1 MVNSHFIPQFI
12 LRNFCSDN
20 KIQYYNKSTQTL
32 ETRSTRSVF
41 SEKGYYPDHLEKEL
55 CSKIEYQFSVVL
67 NNKILNARNNI
78 TLNYEDM
85 WILKKFLIITMLRI
99 HDDNMEHNTW
109 YKFLKRD
116 GFIQNPDEFQSK
128 FSGDFYENITKI
140 LNCSDPIS
148 ALELT
153 ETEANKKMLHEQ
165 KIISDFEYQT
175 AVNNL
180 LTAKAN
186 LAQAEAAYAAAKQ
199 NLGFCTVTSP
209 SDGVIGTFPYRVGAL
224 VSASVA
230 QPLTTVSQI
239 GDMYVY
245 FSMTEK
251 QLLALT
257 KAGGTLKEQLEKM
270 PAVKL
275 QLSDGTMYD
284 AEGKI
289 DAVSGVIDQTTG
301 SVSMRAIF
309 PNKQNILRSG
319 GMANVV
325 FPYAMDNII
334 LIPQTATQEIQ
345 DKKFVYVLQADSTLK
360 HTEIQVPNLNDGKNY
375 IVTGGLK
382 EGDKVVVEG
391 VQTLQDGQ
399 KIVPITV
406 AQKEAKYQ
414 KALQDQRDG
423 NIQTAFN

>member
-1 MVNSHFIPQFI
+1 MNMSVKRNRSFSSSRVAFAALGLSVLTACGGGQGGMKMGDNQFAVEAVKATSSNQSEQYPATIKGLQDIEVRPQVSGLIVKLCVDEGATVRKGHALFQI
-12 LRNFCSDN
+12 DPT
-20 KIQYYNKSTQTL
+20 QYKAAYDQAAASVKSAKANL
-32 ETRSTRSVF
+32 ET
-41 SEKGYYPDHLEKEL
+41 
-55 CSKIEYQFSVVL
+55 
-67 NNKILNARNNI
+67 I
-78 TLNYEDM
+78 T
-85 WILKKFLIITMLRI
+85 
-99 HDDNMEHNTW
+99 
-109 YKFLKRD
+109 
-116 GFIQNPDEFQSK
+116 
-128 FSGDFYENITKI
+128 
-140 LNCSDPIS
+140 
-148 ALELT
+148 AT
-153 ETEANKKMLHEQ
+153 ERNKKMLHDQ

-186 LAQAEAAYAAAKQ
+186 LAQAEAAYTAAKQ
-199 NLGFCTVTSP
+199 NLDFCTVKSP
-209 SDGVIGTFPYRVGAL
+209 SDGVIGTFPYRIGAL
-224 VSASVA
+224 VSPSISE
-230 QPLTTVSQI
+230 PLTTVSEI

-251 QLLALT
+251 QLLDLT
-257 KAGGTLKEQLEKM
+257 RAGGTLKEQLEKM

-275 QLSDGTMYD
+275 QLADGTMYD

-325 FPYAMDNII
+325 FPYTMSEII

-345 DKKFVYVLQADSTLK
+345 DKKFVYVLQPDSTLK
-360 HTEIQVPNLNDGKNY
+360 HTEIQISNLNDGKNY

-382 EGDKVVVEG
+382 EGDQIVVEG

-399 KIVPITV
+399 KISPITV

-414 KALQDQRDG
+414 QALQDQRDG

>member
-1 MVNSHFIPQFI
+1 MNMRVEKNRSFSSSRIAMVALGMFLLTACGGQGGMKLGDDEFAVETVSFTSSEQTTQYPATIKGLQDIEIRPQV
-12 LRNFCSDN
+12 S
-20 KIQYYNKSTQTL
+20 
-32 ETRSTRSVF
+32 
-41 SEKGYYPDHLEKEL
+41 
-55 CSKIEYQFSVVL
+55 
-67 NNKILNARNNI
+67 
-78 TLNYEDM
+78 
-85 WILKKFLIITMLRI
+85 
-99 HDDNMEHNTW
+99 
-109 YKFLKRD
+109 
-116 GFIQNPDEFQSK
+116 GFIVKLCVDEGATVRKGQALF
-128 FSGDFYENITKI
+128 EI
-140 LNCSDPIS
+140 DPTQYKAAYDQAKAGVES
-148 ALELT
+148 AEANLKT
-153 ETEANKKMLHEQ
+153 VAETEVNKKMLHEQ

-186 LAQAEAAYAAAKQ
+186 AAQAKAAYAAAKQ

-224 VSASVA
+224 VSPSVA
-230 QPLTTVSQI
+230 EPLTTVSQI

-251 QLLALT
+251 QLLDLT
-257 KAGGTLKEQLEKM
+257 RAGGTLKEQLDKM
-270 PAVKL
+270 PAVQL
-275 QLSDGTMYD
+275 QLADGTLYAD
-284 AEGKI
+284 SGKI

-325 FPYAMDNII
+325 FPYAMENVI

-360 HTEIQVPNLNDGKNY
+360 HTEVKISNLNDGKNY
-375 IVTGGLK
+375 IVTGGLNA
-382 EGDKVVVEG
+382 GDKIVVEG
-391 VQTLQDGQ
+391 VQNLQDGQ

-414 KALQDQRDG
+414 QALKDQRDG
-423 NIQTAFN
+423 NFATAFK

>member
-1 MVNSHFIPQFI
+1 MKATSSNQSEQYPATIKGLQDIEVRPQVSGLIVKLCVDEGATVRKGQALFQI
-12 LRNFCSDN
+12 DPT
-20 KIQYYNKSTQTL
+20 QYKAAYDQAAASVKSAKANL
-32 ETRSTRSVF
+32 ET
-41 SEKGYYPDHLEKEL
+41 
-55 CSKIEYQFSVVL
+55 
-67 NNKILNARNNI
+67 I
-78 TLNYEDM
+78 T
-85 WILKKFLIITMLRI
+85 
-99 HDDNMEHNTW
+99 
-109 YKFLKRD
+109 
-116 GFIQNPDEFQSK
+116 
-128 FSGDFYENITKI
+128 
-140 LNCSDPIS
+140 
-148 ALELT
+148 AT
-153 ETEANKKMLHEQ
+153 ERNKKMLHDQ

-186 LAQAEAAYAAAKQ
+186 LAQAEAAYTAAKQ
-199 NLGFCTVTSP
+199 NLDFCTVKSP
-209 SDGVIGTFPYRVGAL
+209 SDGVIGTFPYRIGAL
-224 VSASVA
+224 VSPSISE
-230 QPLTTVSQI
+230 PLTTVSEI

-251 QLLALT
+251 QLLDLT
-257 KAGGTLKEQLEKM
+257 RAGGTLKEQLEKM

-275 QLSDGTMYD
+275 QLADGTMYD

-309 PNKQNILRSG
+309 PNKQNILRGG

-325 FPYAMDNII
+325 FPYTMSEII

-345 DKKFVYVLQADSTLK
+345 DKKFVYVLQPDSTLK
-360 HTEIQVPNLNDGKNY
+360 HTEIQISNLNDGKNY

-382 EGDKVVVEG
+382 EGDQIVVEG

-399 KIVPITV
+399 KISPITV

-414 KALQDQRDG
+414 QALQDQRDG

>member
-1 MVNSHFIPQFI
+1 MNMSVKRNRSFSSSRVAFAALGLSVLTACGGGQGGMKMGDNQFAVEAVKATSSNQSEQYPATIKGLQDIEVRPQVSGLIVKLCVDEGATVRKGQALFQI
-12 LRNFCSDN
+12 DPT
-20 KIQYYNKSTQTL
+20 QYKAAYDQAAASVKSAKANL
-32 ETRSTRSVF
+32 ET
-41 SEKGYYPDHLEKEL
+41 
-55 CSKIEYQFSVVL
+55 
-67 NNKILNARNNI
+67 I
-78 TLNYEDM
+78 T
-85 WILKKFLIITMLRI
+85 
-99 HDDNMEHNTW
+99 
-109 YKFLKRD
+109 
-116 GFIQNPDEFQSK
+116 
-128 FSGDFYENITKI
+128 
-140 LNCSDPIS
+140 
-148 ALELT
+148 AT
-153 ETEANKKMLHEQ
+153 ERNKKMLHDQ

-186 LAQAEAAYAAAKQ
+186 LAQAEAAYTAAKQ
-199 NLGFCTVTSP
+199 NLDFCTVKSP
-209 SDGVIGTFPYRVGAL
+209 SDGVIGTFPYRIGAL
-224 VSASVA
+224 VSPSISE
-230 QPLTTVSQI
+230 PLTTVSEI

-251 QLLALT
+251 QLLDLT
-257 KAGGTLKEQLEKM
+257 RAGGTLKEQLEKM

-275 QLSDGTMYD
+275 QLADGTMYD

-325 FPYAMDNII
+325 FPYTMSEII

-345 DKKFVYVLQADSTLK
+345 DKKFVYVLQPDSTLK
-360 HTEIQVPNLNDGKNY
+360 HTEIQISNLNDGKNY

-382 EGDKVVVEG
+382 EGDQVVVEG

-399 KIVPITV
+399 KITPITV

-414 KALQDQRDG
+414 QALQDQRDG